1 MKILTGAL
9 RGHPILFKPNPHLRP
24 TADKIRKAIFDMLRG
39 SLEGARILDLFSG
52 TGALGLEAL
61 SSGASFVTFVEMDEG
76 QALTIEKNLEKLG
89 LYEQGEVISSDAL
102 RAIEKF
108 SNEDRQFDFVFMDP
122 PYEEGLGLKALAAL
136 VQSKILSEEA
146 LIVFECRESETL
158 PHPDNLECA
167 KDKVY
172 GDTRIVIYRRT

>member
-9 RGHPILFKPNPHLRP
+9 RGHPILFKPNPYLRP
-24 TADKIRKAIFDMLRG
+24 TTDKTREAIFDMLRG
-39 SLEGARILDLFSG
+39 NLEGARILDLFSG

-102 RAIEKF
+102 RAIDRF

-122 PYEEGLGLKALAAL
+122 PYEKGLGEKALIAL
-136 VQSKILSEEA
+136 AKSRILNKGA
-146 LIVFECRESETL
+146 LIVFECRESENL
-158 PHPDNLECA
+158 PGINGFECI
-167 KDKVY
+167 KDKLY
-172 GDTRIVIYRRT
+172 GDTRIVIYRV